1 MLTQVWLAPMA
12 GVTDSPFRKMVC
24 EFGASA
30 VISEMVSSEAV
41 KRGNDKTYK
50 RLMKSPN
57 NYRKIIQIMGC
68 NPETMAE
75 SAKINADLGADEI
88 NINMGCPA
96 RKVINANS
104 GSALMRDEKLA
115 VSIADHVVKAVGI
128 PVSVKMRL
136 GWDDANKNAVSLAK
150 KLQNVGVCSIG
161 VHGRTRAQEYSGH
174 ADWNEVGLVKQAVQ
188 IPVWCNG
195 DINTYDDADKALEQ
209 SRCDGIMVGRGALG
223 RPWLLAQLFAYL
235 NGMPVPVDP
244 DIETQLEIVLR
255 HFDLT
260 LSFYGC
266 DAGIKIFR
274 KHFCWY
280 SKGLKNSAEF
290 RIKINSLENIDEIRE
305 TVKCFYYTC

>member
-1 MLTQVWLAPMA
+1 MLKEVWLAPMA
-12 GVTDSPFRKMVC
+12 GITDSPFREIVC

-41 KRGNDKTYK
+41 RRGHDKTYR
-50 RLMKSPN
+50 RLMKSPS
-57 NYRKIIQIMGC
+57 NYKKIIQIMGC

-104 GSALMRDEKLA
+104 GSALMRDENLA
-115 VSIADHVVKAVGI
+115 VNIVERVIKAVNI

-136 GWDDANKNAVSLAK
+136 GWDDLHRNAVSLAK
-150 KLQNVGVCSIG
+150 KLQDSGVYLLAI
-161 VHGRTRAQEYSGH
+161 HGRTRAQEYSGH
-174 ADWNEVGLVKQAVQ
+174 ADWLAVGGVKQAVR
-188 IPVWCNG
+188 IPVLCNG
-195 DINTYDDADKALEQ
+195 DINTYEDADTALEESQ
-209 SRCDGIMVGRGALG
+209 CDGIMVGRGALG
-223 RPWLLAQLFAYL
+223 KPWLLAQLLSHL
-235 NGMPVPVDP
+235 NGMPIPAEP
-244 DIETQLEIVLR
+244 DIMAQLEIVLR
-255 HFDLT
+255 HFELT
-260 LSFYGC
+260 LSLYGTC
-266 DAGIKIFR
+266 AGVKIFR

-305 TVKCFYYTC
+305 TVKCFYYTL